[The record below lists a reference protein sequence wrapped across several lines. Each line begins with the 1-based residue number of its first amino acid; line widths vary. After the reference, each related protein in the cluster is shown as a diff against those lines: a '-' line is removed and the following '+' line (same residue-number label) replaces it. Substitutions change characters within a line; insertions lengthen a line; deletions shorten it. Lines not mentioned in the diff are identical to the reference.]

1 MGAWILSYLSD
12 LVGWVVLTVGVIL
25 LCGLTV
31 ELCARLF
38 SRLIGRGS
46 VAVFDLTSVIGTPVH
61 ELGHALMCLL
71 FGHRIERIRL
81 WAPRTADGVY
91 GFVEHSYNKKNPWA
105 RLGNLFIGLGPIFS
119 GLGVLVLALWL
130 CFPAQWEGYLAAS
143 RSILSGDPTPLS
155 LLEQSA
161 SLLLGV
167 WNAFRTDWLRS
178 LIGLLIM
185 LSVSLHV
192 RLSWQ
197 DIKGSASAFP
207 LYLLLM
213 AIAALVTRLLGVGE
227 IALNGL
233 RLWSLHA
240 LSLFLL
246 ILAFSLLWLVLALAG
261 FLLRRLLRL
270 R

>member
-1 MGAWILSYLSD
+1 MGDWILSYLSD
-12 LVGWVVLTVGVIL
+12 LFWWVILTVGVIL

-46 VAVFDLTSVIGTPVH
+46 GAVFDLTAVIGTPVH
-61 ELGHALMCLL
+61 ELGHAAMCLL
-71 FGHRIERIRL
+71 FGHRIERMRL
-81 WAPRTADGVY
+81 WSPRAADGVY
-91 GFVEHSYNKKNPWA
+91 GFVEHSYNHRNPWS

-119 GLGVLVLALWL
+119 GLLVLWL
-130 CFPAQWEGYLAAS
+130 MLRFCFPAPWASYLVTS
-143 RSILSGDPTPLS
+143 RQMLAGAPSLRS
-155 LLEQSA
+155 LLEQSV
-161 SLLLGV
+161 SLLLGMLS
-167 WNAFRTDWLRS
+167 AFRTDWIRS
-178 LIGLLIM
+178 LIGLLVM

-197 DIKGSASAFP
+197 DVKGSAGAFP

-213 AIAALVTRLLGVGE
+213 SLAALITRLFGVRE
-227 IALNGL
+227 QVFLGL

-240 LSLFLL
+240 LSFFIL
-246 ILAFSLLWLVLALAG
+246 ILAFSLLWILLAIVG
-261 FLLRRLLRL
+261 FFLRRLFRV